1 MGCVLGKRATF
12 ERCRRRKRKNDEPRD
27 SEPSAAAVDTGGEA
41 KIEEVS
47 AAARRRSVS
56 VAAPE
61 FRLRIGADAAG
72 AEAWPTWLSAVA
84 GDEIKGWKPRRAN
97 TFEKLDKV
105 TKRLRQFSRR

>member
-12 ERCRRRKRKNDEPRD
+12 ERCRRRKRKNDERRD
-27 SEPSAAAVDTGGEA
+27 SESAAAAVDTGEEP

-47 AAARRRSVS
+47 AAAAGRRSVS
-56 VAAPE
+56 VATPE
-61 FRLRIGADAAG
+61 FRLRIGSDAAG
-72 AEAWPTWLSAVA
+72 AEAWPSWLSAVA

-105 TKRLRQFSRR
+105 TKWLRQF